1 MNVVL
6 EYYLLFIIFV
16 FFILYVYNN
25 KMASASGVLDAL
37 SSMDL
42 SSMFASPFLAAN
54 EAQTAIS
61 SSTIEFIQK
70 FAFDQDASGNN
81 KGSLKT
87 FTLNTFTD
95 TPPDSSGN
103 TYQTKKQLTLPII
116 TLLNVPSLAIQ
127 RVQLDFTLKIDAQ
140 TSESNQSV
148 SERAQ
153 KSSSGSRFGSLV
165 SKKTTT
171 QVSSTS
177 SHQDSK
183 DSKTSAKLVVQM
195 VADNRPPAGMQM
207 IIDFCNRTDTA
218 PERSGN
224 TAVNAGNPAPA
235 AAPL

>member
-1 MNVVL
+1 MS
-6 EYYLLFIIFV
+6 
-16 FFILYVYNN
+16 
-25 KMASASGVLDAL
+25 SAAGVLNAL

-42 SSMFASPFLAAN
+42 ESMFAGPFLAAN

-95 TPPDSSGN
+95 TPPDLSGN
-103 TYQTKKQLTLPII
+103 TYQTKKQLTLPVI

-140 TSESNQSV
+140 TSESNQSAQ
-148 SERAQ
+148 SRATQ
-153 KSSSGSRFGSLV
+153 SSSGARFGSLV
-165 SKKTTT
+165 AKRTST
-171 QVSSTS
+171 QVSATS
-177 SHQDSK
+177 SHQDSR
-183 DSKTSAKLVVQM
+183 DSTTSAKLKVQM
-195 VADNRPPAGMQM
+195 VADNRPPPGMQM
-207 IIDFCNRTDTA
+207 IIDFCSRTDTA

-235 AAPL
+235 PAPL